1 MTSSA
6 EESLWQESNDAYLSS
21 AVLWL
26 RLKLEL
32 MNSSDDG
39 PKERAHLE
47 GQASQAYEAMTA
59 AEHCQDPPAMVH
71 LAIKLKLTCFE
82 KEMLLLCAA
91 MEMDTRLPYLCAQA
105 QSDANRPYPT
115 FALSM
120 ALFEN
125 PAWDVLSPERPLR
138 FWHLIEVDRHGSQP
152 LMASPLHI
160 DERAL
165 NYLKGLNHMDER
177 LSPFLIYAGSY
188 AGSLDPWSLESLSDL
203 PETQQDASQKIVRHL
218 RQATSS
224 SPFSPLPVIQLLGA
238 DQSSKHL
245 VASHASAALGLYLY
259 ALQAES
265 LPADAT
271 ELDTL
276 IRLWQRESLLLP
288 VALYLDTGG
297 WVLSGSS
304 EVQASLVRRF
314 ASRTGGVLFL
324 DVRDIWSISGRE
336 SMAFEIAKP
345 AAHEQRACWSSV
357 LGRRAGDIPAL
368 LSGQFNL
375 SASSIQRISRNVQ
388 EELNLSNSD
397 SEHDPEQASRLY
409 NRLWDECLSFTR
421 PELDKLALRI
431 DAKATWQDIV
441 LPKAEKRLLMQIA
454 DQVRLRS
461 TVYDDWGFRKKMN
474 RGLGIS
480 ALFSGESG
488 TGKTMA
494 AEVIANELHLSLYR
508 IDLSA
513 VVSKYIGETE
523 KNLAR
528 LFDAAEDGGAILLFD
543 EADALFGRRSE
554 VKDSHDRYAN
564 IEINYLLQR
573 IESYRGLAILAT
585 NMKNALDKAFLRRLR
600 FIVNFTFPDAALRKT
615 MWEKAFPEKTPTSG
629 LDFEK
634 LANFSL
640 TGGSIHSIVLNSA
653 FMAASQGGPVT
664 MQMML
669 EAIRAEYRKMDKP
682 VSEAEFQL
690 KGQ

>member
-1 MTSSA
+1 MISRT
-6 EESLWQESNDAYLSS
+6 EESLWHETNDAYLSS

-32 MNSSDDG
+32 MSRSDEG
-39 PKERAHLE
+39 PEERAHLE
-47 GQASQAYEAMTA
+47 EEAGQAYEAMNE
-59 AEHCQDPPAMVH
+59 AERCQKQLAMVN
-71 LAIKLKLTCFE
+71 LVTTLKLTCFE
-82 KEMLLLCAA
+82 KEILLLCAA
-91 MEMDTRLPYLCAQA
+91 MEMDTRLPYLCALA
-105 QSDANRPYPT
+105 QSDARCPYPT
-115 FALSM
+115 FALAM
-120 ALFEN
+120 ALFED
-125 PAWDVLSPERPLR
+125 PAWEVLSPERPLR
-138 FWHLIEVDRHGSQP
+138 FWHLIEVNRQGLQP
-152 LMASPLHI
+152 LIASPLRI

-177 LSPFLIYAGSY
+177 LSPFLTY
-188 AGSLDPWSLESLSDL
+188 AGSLDPWSSESISDL
-203 PETQQDASQKIVRHL
+203 LETQQQAAQKIVRHI

-245 VASHASAALGLYLY
+245 VALHASAALGLYLCT
-259 ALQAES
+259 LQTES
-265 LPADAT
+265 LPSDAT

-276 IRLWQRESLLLP
+276 IRLWQREYLLLP
-288 VALYLDTGG
+288 VALYIDTGG
-297 WVLSGSS
+297 GMLPGSS
-304 EVQASLVRRF
+304 EVQAIPIRRF
-314 ASRTGGVLFL
+314 ASRTGGVLFM
-324 DVRDIWSISGRE
+324 DVKDIWNIPGRE
-336 SMAFEIAKP
+336 SMSLEIAKP
-345 AAHEQRACWSSV
+345 TAHEQRDFWSLV
-357 LGRRAGDIPAL
+357 LGKRADGIPAL

-375 SASSIQRISRNVQ
+375 NASSIQRISRDVQ
-388 EELNLSNSD
+388 EEMGLSETD

-421 PELDKLALRI
+421 PGLDKLALRI
-431 DAKATWQDIV
+431 DAKSTWQDIV

-474 RGLGIS
+474 RGFGIS

-494 AEVIANELHLSLYR
+494 AEVIANELRLSLYR

-543 EADALFGRRSE
+543 EADALFGKRSE

-585 NMKNALDKAFLRRLR
+585 NMKSALDKAFLRRLR
-600 FIVNFTFPDAALRKT
+600 FIVNFSFPDAALRKT
-615 MWEKAFPEKTPTSG
+615 MWEMAFPEKTPASS

-640 TGGSIHSIVLNSA
+640 TGGSIHSIALNSA

-664 MQMML
+664 MQMIL

>member
-1 MTSSA
+1 
-6 EESLWQESNDAYLSS
+6 
-21 AVLWL
+21 
-26 RLKLEL
+26 
-32 MNSSDDG
+32 
-39 PKERAHLE
+39 
-47 GQASQAYEAMTA
+47 
-59 AEHCQDPPAMVH
+59 
-71 LAIKLKLTCFE
+71 
-82 KEMLLLCAA
+82 
-91 MEMDTRLPYLCAQA
+91 
-105 QSDANRPYPT
+105 
-115 FALSM
+115 
-120 ALFEN
+120 
-125 PAWDVLSPERPLR
+125 
-138 FWHLIEVDRHGSQP
+138 
-152 LMASPLHI
+152 
-160 DERAL
+160 
-165 NYLKGLNHMDER
+165 
-177 LSPFLIYAGSY
+177 
-188 AGSLDPWSLESLSDL
+188 
-203 PETQQDASQKIVRHL
+203 
-218 RQATSS
+218 
-224 SPFSPLPVIQLLGA
+224 
-238 DQSSKHL
+238 
-245 VASHASAALGLYLY
+245 
-259 ALQAES
+259 
-265 LPADAT
+265 
-271 ELDTL
+271 
-276 IRLWQRESLLLP
+276 
-288 VALYLDTGG
+288 
-297 WVLSGSS
+297 
-304 EVQASLVRRF
+304 
-314 ASRTGGVLFL
+314 
-324 DVRDIWSISGRE
+324 
-336 SMAFEIAKP
+336 
-345 AAHEQRACWSSV
+345 
-357 LGRRAGDIPAL
+357 
-368 LSGQFNL
+368 
-375 SASSIQRISRNVQ
+375 
-388 EELNLSNSD
+388 
-397 SEHDPEQASRLY
+397 
-409 NRLWDECLSFTR
+409 
-421 PELDKLALRI
+421 
-431 DAKATWQDIV
+431 
-441 LPKAEKRLLMQIA
+441 
-454 DQVRLRS
+454 
-461 TVYDDWGFRKKMN
+461 MN

-494 AEVIANELHLSLYR
+494 AEVIANELRLSLYR